1 MPLHPPSDTNVNYN
15 GATLVNPMTRSLLPA
30 FATVLLASPLSQQDR
45 DFGITQLHASRKMF
59 IEALAPVSTAQ
70 WNFKPAPDRWS
81 VGEIAEHIALSED
94 MIYSLITE
102 EIVKSPADPGK
113 KAAPPVTDAYVHER
127 DLDRSHKA
135 KAPEYLI
142 PTHRWKDKEE
152 LLAIFL
158 KSRGRSIAY
167 LQDTREDLRVHFQPS
182 PIGTLDAFQWF
193 LFMSSHTERHL
204 KQMEE
209 VKLDPNY
216 PKH

>member
-1 MPLHPPSDTNVNYN
+1 
-15 GATLVNPMTRSLLPA
+15 MTRIVLSA
-30 FATVLLASPLSQQDR
+30 FATVLLASPLSQHDR
-45 DFGITQLHASRKMF
+45 DLGVGQMRTSRKMF
-59 IEALAPVSTAQ
+59 IDALAQVSTAQ

-94 MIYSLITE
+94 MIFSLITG
-102 EIVKSPADPGK
+102 EIVKNPADPAK
-113 KAAPPVTDAYVHER
+113 RAAPPVTDAYVHER

-135 KAPEYLI
+135 KAPDYLV
-142 PTHRWKDKEE
+142 PTHRWKDKDE
-152 LLAIFL
+152 LSAAFL
-158 KSRGRSIAY
+158 KSRDRSIAY
-167 LQDTREDLRVHFQPS
+167 LQATREDLRVHFQPS

-216 PKH
+216 PKQ

>member
-1 MPLHPPSDTNVNYN
+1 MPLHPPSDTNLNYN

-152 LLAIFL
+152 LLAVFL

>member
-1 MPLHPPSDTNVNYN
+1 
-15 GATLVNPMTRSLLPA
+15 
-30 FATVLLASPLSQQDR
+30 
-45 DFGITQLHASRKMF
+45 MF
-59 IEALAPVSTAQ
+59 VEALAAVSNAQ

-127 DLDRSHKA
+127 DLDRSHRA
-135 KAPEYLI
+135 SAPDYLI
-142 PTHRWKDKEE
+142 PRHRWKNKAE
-152 LLAIFL
+152 LLAAFL
-158 KSRGRSIAY
+158 KSRDRSIAY
-167 LQDTREDLRVHFQPS
+167 LRDTREDLRAHFQPS

-216 PKH
+216 PRQ

>member
-1 MPLHPPSDTNVNYN
+1 
-15 GATLVNPMTRSLLPA
+15 MTRILLPV
-30 FATVLLASPLSQQDR
+30 FVTVLLASPLSQHDR
-45 DFGITQLHASRKMF
+45 DFGVSQLQTTRKMV
-59 IEALAPVSTAQ
+59 IEALTPVSIAQ
-70 WNFKPAPDRWS
+70 WKFKPAPDRWS

-94 MIYSLITE
+94 MIYSLITG
-102 EIVKSPADPGK
+102 EIVKSPPDPGK
-113 KAAPPVTDAYVHER
+113 QAAPPVTDAYVHER

-142 PTHRWKDKEE
+142 PTHRWKDKKA
-152 LLAIFL
+152 LLAAFL
-158 KSRGRSIAY
+158 ESRDRSIAY
-167 LQDTREDLRVHFQPS
+167 LQNTREDLRAHFQES

-209 VKLDPNY
+209 VILDPRY

>member
-1 MPLHPPSDTNVNYN
+1 
-15 GATLVNPMTRSLLPA
+15 MTRSLLPA

-152 LLAIFL
+152 LLAVFL

-167 LQDTREDLRVHFQPS
+167 LQDTREDLVHFQPS

-193 LFMSSHTERHL
+193 LFMSSHTGRHL

-209 VKLDPNY
+209 VKLEPNY

>member
-1 MPLHPPSDTNVNYN
+1 VPLHPPSDTNLNYN

-152 LLAIFL
+152 LLAVFL

>member
-1 MPLHPPSDTNVNYN
+1 
-15 GATLVNPMTRSLLPA
+15 MTRSLLPA

-152 LLAIFL
+152 LLAVFL